1 MTAGAPVRI
10 GLIGAGWVTRH
21 HLDAYRALGPR
32 VTVAAIAD
40 PLAGAREARAAE
52 YGIPKTYADAAEMLD
67 AEALDAVDIAS
78 PRESHAAHARL
89 AASRGLA
96 ILCQKPLAPTF
107 AEAEVL
113 IAEIGTRVPF
123 MVHENWRFRPHYRQI
138 KAWLDAGRIGRP
150 AQALMQLFT
159 SGLVPEADGGVP
171 ALDRQPMLRPLER
184 MLLME
189 VMIHHVDTLRFL
201 LGPLALRAAALGKV
215 SRDIRGEDHATLVLA
230 AADGAAV
237 VLIGNFSAHGHPPE
251 QKDRLEILGERGAI
265 SLDGNVLELHGAQPE
280 RLELDLAANY
290 AASYRNA
297 IACFLDGLANGRIAE
312 NRAEDNLETLRIVEA
327 AYAGMSAG
335 SPEPVTARASSR

>member
-1 MTAGAPVRI
+1 
-10 GLIGAGWVTRH
+10 
-21 HLDAYRALGPR
+21 
-32 VTVAAIAD
+32 
-40 PLAGAREARAAE
+40 
-52 YGIPKTYADAAEMLD
+52 
-67 AEALDAVDIAS
+67 
-78 PRESHAAHARL
+78 
-89 AASRGLA
+89 
-96 ILCQKPLAPTF
+96 
-107 AEAEVL
+107 
-113 IAEIGTRVPF
+113 
-123 MVHENWRFRPHYRQI
+123 
-138 KAWLDAGRIGRP
+138 
-150 AQALMQLFT
+150 
-159 SGLVPEADGGVP
+159 
-171 ALDRQPMLRPLER
+171 
-184 MLLME
+184 ME

-215 SRDIRGEDHATLVLA
+215 SRDIRGEDHATLMLTA
-230 AADGAAV
+230 AKGAAV

-290 AASYRNA
+290 AASYRNV